1 MERKTLLYCMQKKYI
16 PVIIIEVS
24 ANGEAAEEY
33 GLNKLEELFRKQY
46 IDGIVTYDIS
56 MVTQDIKR

>member
-1 MERKTLLYCMQKKYI
+1 MERKNITILYAEKYI